1 MKSRGY
7 TLVEV
12 LVSVA
17 IFGVIIA
24 GPTGLFVLSLRN
36 QNMSLGLGETIDNT
50 SHAVEYI
57 SRALRMAKKDR
68 VGDCLGALYQNY
80 NYINP
85 DSDTT
90 KIRFLNYQGYC
101 LEFSLDA
108 TTNQIMQKKSSDGA
122 SANFGTGV
130 YLTSDDLV
138 ISNFQFLIAGGGQG
152 DNLQPRVTII
162 FHIAKDSG
170 GTGLPAINVQTT
182 ISQRNLDVT
191 Y

>member
-7 TLVEV
+7 TLIEV

-17 IFGVIIA
+17 VFGVIIA

-36 QNMSLGLGETIDNT
+36 QNMSLALGETIDNT
-50 SHAVEYI
+50 SHAVEYM
-57 SRALRMAKKDR
+57 SRALRMARKDR

-85 DSDTT
+85 DSDTA

-101 LEFSLDA
+101 LEFSLDGS
-108 TTNQIMQKKSSDGA
+108 QIMQRKSSDGT

-130 YLTSDDLV
+130 YLTSDDLA
-138 ISNFQFLIAGGGQG
+138 ISNFQFLIAGGGQL
-152 DNLQPRVTII
+152 DNLQPRVTIV
-162 FHIAKDSG
+162 FNIAKDSA

-182 ISQRNLDVT
+182 VSQRNLDVT

>member
-1 MKSRGY
+1 MKNRGY

-57 SRALRMAKKDR
+57 SRALRMARKDR
-68 VGDCLGALYQNY
+68 VGGCITQNY

-85 DSDTT
+85 DSDIT
-90 KIRFLNYQGYC
+90 KIRFLNYEGYC

-108 TTNQIMQKKSSDGA
+108 TTNQIMQRKSSDGT
-122 SANFGTGV
+122 SGGLVGTDV
-130 YLTSDDLV
+130 YLTSDDLA
-138 ISNFQFLIAGGGQG
+138 ISNFQFLIAGGGQE

-182 ISQRNLDVT
+182 VSQRNLDVT

>member
-1 MKSRGY
+1 MKNRGY
-7 TLVEV
+7 TLIEV

-17 IFGVIIA
+17 IFGIIVA

-36 QNMSLGLGETIDNT
+36 QNMSLALGETIDNT

-68 VGDCLGALYQNY
+68 TGDCLGVLYQNY

-85 DSDTT
+85 SGVST
-90 KIRFLNYQGYC
+90 IRFLNYQGLC
-101 LEFSLDA
+101 QEFSLSV
-108 TTNQIMQKKSSDGA
+108 NQIVQRKSGNETSGGLV
-122 SANFGTGV
+122 GTDV

-138 ISNFQFLIAGGGQG
+138 ISNFQFLIAGGGQS
-152 DNLQPRVTII
+152 DNLQPRVTIV
-162 FHIAKDSG
+162 FHIAKGSA
-170 GTGLPAINVQTT
+170 GTDLPAINVQTT